1 TQPVVTVEDQFGN
14 VVTSGADSTI
24 NVTAAIQTGA
34 GSLTG
39 TAIKA
44 AVAGVA
50 TFTNLRI
57 DTSGAHTLS
66 ATGILAGP
74 GSVSVNSSSFT
85 VAAAAA
91 SQLVYTTQ
99 PAGATA
105 GSAFG
110 TQPIVTVEDAFGNTV
125 TSGADSTINVTAAIN
140 TGGGALQGTAV
151 KAAGAG
157 VAPFTDLRI
166 DLTGAHTLSATG
178 TLSGPGSVSVNSTS
192 FTVAA

>member
-1 TQPVVTVEDQFGN
+1 
-14 VVTSGADSTI
+14 
-24 NVTAAIQTGA
+24 
-34 GSLTG
+34 
-39 TAIKA
+39 
-44 AVAGVA
+44 

-57 DTSGAHTLS
+57 DTSGPHPLS
-66 ATGILAGP
+66 ATGTLSVP

-85 VAAAAA
+85 IAAGAA

-110 TQPIVTVEDAFGNTV
+110 TQPVVTVEDAFGNTV
-125 TSGADSTINVTAAIN
+125 TSGADSTINVTAAIQ
-140 TGGGALQGTAV
+140 TGGGTLTGTAI
-151 KAAGAG
+151 KAAVAG
-157 VAPFTDLRI
+157 VATFTNLRI

-192 FTVAA
+192 FTVAAAAASQ